1 MIRVDTFTTMLSK
14 PVQKIITIV
23 CTVIV
28 GAFTVLLVKGGFD
41 LIAVTAKT
49 GQRSPVFTDS
59 SSKLLLDYDHL
70 LCTGCTQSSSGS
82 IS

>member
-28 GAFTVLLVKGGFD
+28 GAFTVFLVKGGFD
-41 LIAVTAKT
+41 LIAVTA
-49 GQRSPVFTDS
+49 
-59 SSKLLLDYDHL
+59 
-70 LCTGCTQSSSGS
+70 
-82 IS
+82 

>member
-41 LIAVTAKT
+41 LIAVTAQP
-49 GQRSPVFTDS
+49 GFTDS